1 MVEGINFNELG
12 VIKVN
17 NVLYWIILKNK
28 NIESIDLYD
37 KDLQLN
43 MEVQQSTL
51 VENALIG
58 CIVSALRH
66 EISKGKDLESL
77 KQSVIEVNRYINTHP
92 ELLKN
97 INELRGKDEIAN
109 KTMTSLIAYF
119 DDVLSKQ
126 KAIDFDSV
134 TSFEVNGQEYIKHKD
149 PDGNVKILEDNSKLN
164 FMEQLNNKQG
174 ESPNFQTNDDI
185 ENTESMIE
193 NMEKFEKKDIDFET
207 FDEMNNT
214 ESRAMAEYA
223 DVVGHEIVGDESTGI
238 YYDKEDDKILT
249 PVETNNTIKI
259 NEVEETKVSEND
271 GQPYVSYPAYD
282 EELVTNILVDGKGSN
297 SFNIEAFI
305 NNYLPNLSINQI
317 NFILSNYKLDE
328 AMIIKLKEQLNS
340 KQELVPQID
349 NTATIEK
356 PKTKVL
362 TLPSDKKAAFIDTLL
377 LTFIV
382 GSLSGI
388 YLTYLIFGI
397 MS

>member
-134 TSFEVNGQEYIKHKD
+134 TSFEVNGQEYIKHKAQ
-149 PDGNVKILEDNSKLN
+149 DGNVKILEDNSKLN
-164 FMEQLNNKQG
+164 FMEQLNNKQE
-174 ESPNFQTNDDI
+174 ESTVYQTNNDVL
-185 ENTESMIE
+185 NTEIMIN
-193 NMEKFEKKDIDFET
+193 NMEKFEKQDVDFEE
-207 FDEMNNT
+207 FKDMNSVQASAMESYSNT
-214 ESRAMAEYA
+214 T
-223 DVVGHEIVGDESTGI
+223 GNEIVGDEATGI
-238 YYDKEDDKILT
+238 YYDKTDDKLLT
-249 PVETNNTIKI
+249 PEVVGNNIEI
-259 NEVEETKVSEND
+259 NEVKETEVSKND

-282 EELVTNILVDGKGSN
+282 EELVTNILVNGKGSN

-340 KQELVPQID
+340 KQELVPD
-349 NTATIEK
+349 NPATIEK

-362 TLPSDKKAAFIDTLL
+362 TLDKKAAFIDTLL